1 MAPAIVHFLVG
12 ASLVLL
18 VAAPLAA
25 RYDIDGRWP
34 LWLVVIGGIWG
45 LGPDFYHVTP
55 VHQAQLEAFHDTAWA
70 DLFAFHHTLDRP
82 FVRARYDASVFGA
95 IALFLGAV
103 SVYTIADVLD
113 PWRETGTGEPA
124 RPTLASPSLLF
135 LSAAILG
142 GLVSLLVYAAF
153 A

>member
-18 VAAPLAA
+18 LAAPLAA

-45 LGPDFYHVTP
+45 LGPDIYHVTP
-55 VHQAQLEAFHDTAWA
+55 VYQAQLGAFHDTAWA

-103 SVYTIADVLD
+103 SVYTIGDALV
-113 PWRETGTGEPA
+113 PRRKGTDEPA

-142 GLVSLLVYAAF
+142 GLVSLLVYAAI

>member
-1 MAPAIVHFLVG
+1 MAPAIAHFLVG

-25 RYDIDGRWP
+25 RYDLDGRWP
-34 LWLVVIGGIWG
+34 LWLVVVGGIWG
-45 LGPDFYHVTP
+45 LGPDIYHVTP
-55 VHQAQLEAFHDTAWA
+55 VYQAPLETFHYTSWA

-103 SVYTIADVLD
+103 SVYTVADVLEL
-113 PWRETGTGEPA
+113 RRKGTEEPA
-124 RPTLASPSLLF
+124 RPTLSSPSLLF

-142 GLVSLLVYAAF
+142 GLVSLLVYATIA
-153 A
+153 